1 MEQIEVN
8 GINGKLGSSL
18 ALFLT
23 GLGAGVALTVLL
35 APRSGA
41 ATRRLIGNKV
51 GEGKGWVK
59 NKAAAAQAYARGRGE
74 ELRDRAEEVA
84 GELRGRAEEVAEV
97 IGRPLSSDTARR

>member
-8 GINGKLGSSL
+8 GINGRIGSSL
-18 ALFLT
+18 LLFLT

-51 GEGKGWVK
+51 GEGRGWVK

-74 ELRDRAEEVA
+74 QLRDRAEEVA